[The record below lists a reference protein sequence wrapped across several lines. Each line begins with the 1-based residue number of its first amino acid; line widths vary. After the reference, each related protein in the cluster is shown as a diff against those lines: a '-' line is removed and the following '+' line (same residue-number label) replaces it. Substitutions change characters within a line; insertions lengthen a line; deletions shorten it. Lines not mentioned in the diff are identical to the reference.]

1 MQALLKKWRADDGE
15 AWQSLAAWLEER
27 VLGLRAFGLGF
38 SGWQGSGHEFWV
50 WGLCEGFDCFV
61 YLNLLPGDG
70 WRMCTY
76 SSGIASFVLTLPR

>member
-1 MQALLKKWRADDGE
+1 MAKLGR
-15 AWQSLAAWLEER
+15 AWQHGWKSGFR
-27 VLGLRAFGLGF
+27 LRAFGLGF

-70 WRMCTY
+70 WRMCHLL
-76 SSGIASFVLTLPR
+76 VWDR